1 MIKTPCFTQFN
12 LISIMFLFLLAGC
25 SESEVSTQKQNE
37 PRAVKLITIG
47 DESQSKTLTYPA
59 TIDTINSSKLAF
71 QVSGKLE
78 TLNVIAAQNVKKGDV
93 IAVLEQ
99 RNFINEV
106 KSSKI
111 QFETAD
117 NDYQRGLKLA
127 KDGVISQRDIEQLK
141 SKKKVA
147 ESQYDS
153 AQKALSDSKII
164 APYDAIV
171 AEVPVKQL
179 ENISAGQHVVTLFGK
194 GEMEA
199 VVNIPASIVA
209 TVDSKQNNVC
219 LLYTS
224 DAADE

>member
-1 MIKTPCFTQFN
+1 MIKTRCFTQFN
-12 LISIMFLFLLAGC
+12 LISITFLLLLAGC
-25 SESEVSTQKQNE
+25 SESEVTTEKQNE

-78 TLNVIAAQNVKKGDV
+78 ALNVIAAQNVNKGDV

-117 NDYQRGLKLA
+117 NDYQRGLKLV

-141 SKKKVA
+141 SKKK
-147 ESQYDS
+147 
-153 AQKALSDSKII
+153 
-164 APYDAIV
+164 
-171 AEVPVKQL
+171 
-179 ENISAGQHVVTLFGK
+179 
-194 GEMEA
+194 
-199 VVNIPASIVA
+199 
-209 TVDSKQNNVC
+209 
-219 LLYTS
+219 
-224 DAADE
+224 

>member
-12 LISIMFLFLLAGC
+12 LISIMFLLLLAGC

-111 QFETAD
+111 QFETVD

-141 SKKKVA
+141 SKKEVA

-153 AQKALSDSKII
+153 AQKALSYSKII
-164 APYDAIV
+164 AP
-171 AEVPVKQL
+171 
-179 ENISAGQHVVTLFGK
+179 
-194 GEMEA
+194 
-199 VVNIPASIVA
+199 
-209 TVDSKQNNVC
+209 
-219 LLYTS
+219 
-224 DAADE
+224 